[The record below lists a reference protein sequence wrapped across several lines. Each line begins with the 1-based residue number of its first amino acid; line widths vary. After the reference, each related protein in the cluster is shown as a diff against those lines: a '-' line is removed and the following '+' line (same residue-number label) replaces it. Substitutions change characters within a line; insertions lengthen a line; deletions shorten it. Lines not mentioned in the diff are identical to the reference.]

1 MRGKS
6 LSFAGVEYHYLIST
20 IVAEDGSPWFLHS
33 CIEPHKFVFAASLN
47 FAVIFSVEE
56 FKLVLEWLGGGLSSD
71 EDNAESTF
79 GAEADIFGT
88 FVVHFGD

>member
-20 IVAEDGSPWFLHS
+20 VVAEYGSPWFLDS
-33 CIEPHKFVFAASLN
+33 CVEPHKFVFAASLN

-56 FKLVLEWLGGGLSSD
+56 FKLVLEWLGGGLSGD
-71 EDNAESTF
+71 EYDT
-79 GAEADIFGT
+79 
-88 FVVHFGD
+88 

>member
-20 IVAEDGSPWFLHS
+20 VVAEYGSPWFLDS
-33 CIEPHKFVFAASLN
+33 CVEPHKFVFAASLN
-47 FAVIFSVEE
+47 FAVVFSVEE

>member
-20 IVAEDGSPWFLHS
+20 VVAEYGSPWFLDS
-33 CIEPHKFVFAASLN
+33 CVEPHKFVFAASLN
-47 FAVIFSVEE
+47 FAVVFSVEE
-56 FKLVLEWLGGGLSSD
+56 FKLVLELFGGGLSGD
-71 EDNAESTF
+71 EDDAEGAF
-79 GAEADIFGT
+79 GAETDILRA